1 MDVCGESEWC
11 VPCRDSRVYY
21 VLGRDRDLVRKNKEH
36 YYAKIKKKKMSTT
49 MLKKINK
56 EHYYAKKK

>member
-21 VLGRDRDLVRKNKEH
+21 VLGRDRDLVRKNKAH
-36 YYAKIKKKKMSTT
+36 YYAKNKNKK
-49 MLKKINK
+49 N